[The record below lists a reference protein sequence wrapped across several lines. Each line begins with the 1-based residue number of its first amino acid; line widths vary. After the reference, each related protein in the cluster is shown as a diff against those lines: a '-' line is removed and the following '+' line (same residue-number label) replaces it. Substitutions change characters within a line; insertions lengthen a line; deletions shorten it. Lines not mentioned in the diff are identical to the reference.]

1 MSLRIRFQN
10 GNYLGAHAP
19 RFHIRTYIHIY
30 TRKMATVDDHFLDR
44 YIYIYTY
51 ISLFLSLRWEWTEAR
66 WVVACFRGRVPVT
79 SCKRT
84 VKLPRRLWYTHR
96 CNAILRFWSWSKT
109 MNETRSRDVTNFSI
123 LLARFLRILPLQFWI
138 YSLYVLRY
146 MSKRTNYSICEYK
159 CVYTYIGRKYYR

>member
-30 TRKMATVDDHFLDR
+30 IHVKWLRLMIISSID
-44 YIYIYTY
+44 IYIYTY

-109 MNETRSRDVTNFSI
+109 MNETRSRDVTNFSN
-123 LLARFLRILPLQFWI
+123 LLARFFLLPLQFWI

-146 MSKRTNYSICEYK
+146 MPVKRLIILYMNINVCI
-159 CVYTYIGRKYYR
+159 YIYW